1 MPIASKSK
9 QGSGVS
15 FDKGESKVK
24 RPNKP
29 QNLFSTV
36 TPRKI
41 PDVVFKQLVSLISS
55 GRLKPGERLPSEREM
70 ATDMNVSRQ
79 SIREAINKARTMGFI
94 DVRQGGGTVVVSTVG
109 GHLKTPLSILLE
121 EQAEKIFEFLDIRK
135 LFEGWCAEKAAMA
148 ARAADLRAMMEL
160 LQRMETLEPGGA
172 AWEKA
177 DLNFHSAIAAASHNV
192 IAIHI
197 MEGLK
202 ASFNDYF
209 KAKKFAL
216 GPERKDVLF
225 NQHAGIFSAIKQK
238 DPQKAKDRVTEH
250 LEYVAEVI
258 RRDFLKG
265 RRSRRR

>member
-1 MPIASKSK
+1 MKRPSK
-9 QGSGVS
+9 Q
-15 FDKGESKVK
+15 
-24 RPNKP
+24 
-29 QNLFSTV
+29 QNLFCAV

-41 PDVVFKQLVSLISS
+41 PDVVYKQLVALISS

-70 ATDMNVSRQ
+70 ATDMGISRQ
-79 SIREAINKARTMGFI
+79 SIREAINKAKTVGLI
-94 DVRQGGGTVVVSTVG
+94 EVRQGGGTVVVSTVG
-109 GHLKTPLSILLE
+109 EHLKTPLAIILE

-135 LFEGWCAEKAAMA
+135 LFEGWCAERAATA
-148 ARAADLRAMMEL
+148 AKAADLRAMMEL
-160 LQRMETLEPGGA
+160 LIKMEKLQPGEA

-177 DLNFHSAIAAASHNV
+177 DLKFHSAIAAASHNV

-216 GPERKDVLF
+216 GPERKDLLF
-225 NQHAGIFSAIKQK
+225 DQHAGILAAIKQK
-238 DPQKAKDRVTEH
+238 NPPLARDRMTNH

-258 RRDFLKG
+258 RRDFLKRG
-265 RRSRRR
+265 RKRRG

>member
-1 MPIASKSK
+1 M
-9 QGSGVS
+9 
-15 FDKGESKVK
+15 K
-24 RPNKP
+24 RPSM
-29 QNLFSTV
+29 QHNLFSTV

-41 PDVVFKQLVSLISS
+41 PDVVYKQLVSLISS

-70 ATDMNVSRQ
+70 ATDMGISRQ
-79 SIREAINKARTMGFI
+79 SIREAINKAKTVGLI
-94 DVRQGGGTVVVSTVG
+94 EVRQGGGTVVVSSVG
-109 GHLKTPLSILLE
+109 EHLKAPLAILLE

-135 LFEGWCAEKAAMA
+135 LFEGWCAERA
-148 ARAADLRAMMEL
+148 ARTAKAADLRAMREFL
-160 LQRMETLEPGGA
+160 KRMEKLEPGGA
-172 AWEKA
+172 AWETA

-216 GPERKDVLF
+216 GLERKDVLF
-225 NQHAGIFSAIKQK
+225 NQHAGIFAAIQQK
-238 DPQKAKDRVTEH
+238 NPQKARDRMTEH

-258 RRDFLKG
+258 RRDFLKHG
-265 RRSRRR
+265 RKRRGSSTPTR

>member
-1 MPIASKSK
+1 M
-9 QGSGVS
+9 
-15 FDKGESKVK
+15 GESRVK
-24 RPNKP
+24 PPSKT

-41 PDVVFKQLVSLISS
+41 PDVVYKQLVSLISS

-70 ATDMNVSRQ
+70 AMDMGISRQ
-79 SIREAINKARTMGFI
+79 SIREAINKAKTVGLI
-94 DVRQGGGTVVVSTVG
+94 EVRQGGGTVVVSSVG
-109 GHLKTPLSILLE
+109 EHLKTPLAIILE

-135 LFEGWCAEKAAMA
+135 LFEGWCAERAAMA
-148 ARAADLRAMMEL
+148 ARAADLRAMQEL
-160 LQRMETLEPGGA
+160 LKRMETLEPGEA

-177 DLNFHSAIAAASHNV
+177 DLKFHSAIAAASHNV

-197 MEGLK
+197 MDGLK

-225 NQHAGIFSAIKQK
+225 HQHAAIFTAIQQGN
-238 DPQKAKDRVTEH
+238 PQKAKDRMTDH

-258 RRDFLKG
+258 RRDFVKHVRK
-265 RRSRRR
+265 RRGPSADTR

>member
-1 MPIASKSK
+1 MK
-9 QGSGVS
+9 Q
-15 FDKGESKVK
+15 
-24 RPNKP
+24 PTKP

-41 PDVVFKQLVSLISS
+41 PDVVYQQLVALISS

-70 ATDMNVSRQ
+70 ATDMGISRQ
-79 SIREAINKARTMGFI
+79 SIREAIHKARTMGLI
-94 DVRQGGGTVVVSTVG
+94 EVRQGGGTVVVSSVG
-109 GHLKTPLSILLE
+109 EHLKTALSIILE

-135 LFEGWCAEKAAMA
+135 LFEGWCAEKAATA
-148 ARAADLRAMMEL
+148 AKAADLRAMMEL
-160 LQRMETLEPGGA
+160 LKRMETLQPGEG

-177 DLNFHSAIAAASHNV
+177 DLHFHSAIAAASHNV

-197 MEGLK
+197 MDGLK

-225 NQHAGIFSAIKQK
+225 NQHAGIFAAIKQK
-238 DPQKAKDRVTEH
+238 NPQKAKDKITEH

-258 RRDFLKG
+258 RGDFLKRG
-265 RRSRRR
+265 RTRKR

>member
-1 MPIASKSK
+1 M
-9 QGSGVS
+9 
-15 FDKGESKVK
+15 K

-29 QNLFSTV
+29 QNLFSAV

-41 PDVVFKQLVSLISS
+41 PDVVYKQLVALISS

-70 ATDMNVSRQ
+70 ATDMGISRQ
-79 SIREAINKARTMGFI
+79 SIREAINKARTVGLI
-94 DVRQGGGTVVVSTVG
+94 DVRQGGGTVVVSSVG
-109 GHLKTPLSILLE
+109 GHLQTPLAILLE

-135 LFEGWCAEKAAMA
+135 LFEGWCAERAAAA
-148 ARAADLRAMMEL
+148 ARSADLRAMLQL
-160 LQRMETLEPGGA
+160 LKRMESLEPGEA

-192 IAIHI
+192 VAIHI

-202 ASFNDYF
+202 SSFNDYF

-216 GPERKDVLF
+216 RPERKDVLF
-225 NQHAGIFSAIKQK
+225 NQHAGIFAAIKQK
-238 DPQKAKDRVTEH
+238 DPRKAKDRMTEH

-258 RRDFLKG
+258 RRDLMKRG
-265 RRSRRR
+265 RTRRR